1 VCLLTGLSSAAKP
14 KVITFGRW
22 LPVQWEVGTSGGKTV
37 PLKVRAL
44 MVNNDV
50 KEFTTGDAHQVTDRI
65 FVVRRAYRVNDS
77 LSDEPSSAP
86 KWTWQ
91 PDGWLAV
98 DRSSAHIAKLTLPNY
113 DSLYSTASWYRD
125 YVAYCGVS
133 DDGEKLYAMVIQMGQ
148 KKPIVKKLL
157 GESKDLGM
165 PDSQCSAPVWQKQP
179 MRVTF
184 LPNGLE
190 KISFEIK
197 GRAAE
202 LDLNASSD
210 DEQ

>member
-1 VCLLTGLSSAAKP
+1 MNGASAAAKP
-14 KVITFGRW
+14 KVITFGKW
-22 LPVQWEVGTSGGKTV
+22 LQVKWVVGMNGDTTI

-50 KEFTTGDAHQVTDRI
+50 KEFTTGEFHQVTDRV
-65 FVVRRAYRVNDS
+65 FVVRRAYRLNDS
-77 LSDEPSSAP
+77 LPYDGSVP

-91 PDGWLAV
+91 PGGWLLV
-98 DRSSAHIAKLTLPNY
+98 DRSSAHIAKLNLPNY
-113 DSLYSTASWYRD
+113 DFLYSTASWYRD

-133 DDGEKLYAMVIQMGQ
+133 DDGEKLYAMVAQIGQ

-157 GESKDLGM
+157 GEAKDVEM
-165 PDSQCSAPVWQKQP
+165 PDSQCSPPVWQKQP

-184 LPNGLE
+184 APIGGE
-190 KISFEIK
+190 KSSFDIR

-202 LDLNASSD
+202 LEAGSA
-210 DEQ
+210 EEE